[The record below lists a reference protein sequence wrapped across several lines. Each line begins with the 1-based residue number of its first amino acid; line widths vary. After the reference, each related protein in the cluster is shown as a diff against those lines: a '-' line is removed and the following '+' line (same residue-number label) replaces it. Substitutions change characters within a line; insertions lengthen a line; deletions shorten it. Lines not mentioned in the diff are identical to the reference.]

1 MITNLNHQYLDDIIN
16 NSLIAHIA
24 VLNSQLQM
32 ETREYSLVDF
42 VIEFDIPYRGIS
54 QIYSEQH
61 RYNVFMTEIYNAFLH
76 YKAAF
81 SGATPAHR

>member
-32 ETREYSLVDF
+32 ETREYSLADF
-42 VIEFDIPYRGIS
+42 VIDFYIPYRGIS

-61 RYNVFMTEIYNAFLH
+61 RYNVDSIKN
-76 YKAAF
+76 
-81 SGATPAHR
+81 S